1 MKIKIIVV
9 GKTKEKFLQSGE
21 EEFQQKLAR
30 YCQLEWVVV
39 KEEKI
44 ISDKAEPIIKPKE
57 AERILNKTSKGSL
70 VIALDRTGDQ
80 MSSKEL
86 AEFLQ
91 QKMNEGYGET
101 TFIIGGTLGLGK
113 NVLKSAATVLSLS
126 KMTFT
131 HEMSRLILLEQLY
144 RAFTILK
151 GKKYH
156 KR

>member
-9 GKTKEKFLQSGE
+9 GKTKEQFLRLGE
-21 EEFQQKLAR
+21 QEFQQRLAR
-30 YCQLEWVVV
+30 YCQLEKVVV

-44 ISDKAEPIIKPKE
+44 VSNKAEQTIKLKE
-57 AERILNKTSKGSL
+57 AERILSQISKGNFI
-70 VIALDRTGDQ
+70 IALDRVGDQ
-80 MSSKEL
+80 MSSDEL

-91 QKMNEGYGET
+91 QKMNEGCGEM
-101 TFIIGGTLGLGK
+101 TFIIGGTLGLGETI
-113 NVLKSAATVLSLS
+113 LKSAAKVLSLS

-151 GKKYH
+151 GTKYH
-156 KR
+156 KA